1 VITSRI
7 VRRLAAAVSA
17 AFLILGAAAPAD
29 ASGVQPRPEFLS
41 AFQPGRAPAGFAH
54 ICSRY
59 AWACSN
65 RGANSEG
72 DYVDLARSINAAVNR
87 EIRPATDQELYG
99 RREYWTV
106 PKNAGDCED
115 YALLKMKRLIQ
126 AGVPPA
132 NLFLATVVLSANEVH
147 VVLVVRSRSG
157 DFVLDNLSSK
167 VSPWRATRYTFIK
180 MQSASNR
187 SRWDIVLLGRR
198 ATRE

>member
-1 VITSRI
+1 VVTSRI
-7 VRRLAAAVSA
+7 FGEVAAGVFAALVVVAAAMPATANA
-17 AFLILGAAAPAD
+17 ARRG
-29 ASGVQPRPEFLS
+29 SEFLS
-41 AFQPGRAPAGFAH
+41 AFKPGPAPAGFAH

-65 RGANSEG
+65 RGGKGGG
-72 DYVDLARSINAAVNR
+72 DYVDLARSINAAVNN

-99 RREYWTV
+99 RREYWTL
-106 PKNAGDCED
+106 PKDAGDCED

-157 DFVLDNLSSK
+157 DFVLDNLSST

-180 MQSASNR
+180 MQSASDR
-187 SRWDIVLLGRR
+187 SHWDIVLLGRR